1 MRMKT
6 LCGFFVLTV
15 LSLSAQ
21 AQVKS
26 KTVPL
31 RQLGIAAL
39 SRDSQLL
46 QTGYMTQSGKN
57 VSAAI
62 STVAGVKIQQQI
74 VPNVES
80 ALQGQVPGLHVIQ
93 SNGSPGTETV
103 MRLRG
108 TSSIFA
114 ETRPLYVVDG
124 IPLFA
129 GPREVADQGLGGG
142 WGAQFNPLSD
152 FNTADIASVE
162 VLRDAAATAIYG
174 ARGANGVI
182 LITTKKGQK
191 NKTDI
196 DFNYLQGVTN
206 VSNRINS
213 LDGPQYL
220 QLLDEAWLNSGQ
232 TGQGPLPAITGLT
245 RELASTVNTNN
256 LDLILNTG
264 SLRQMNLSLASG
276 SDKTTFFLSGSYRD
290 EEGVLRGN
298 GLKRYTGRMYVS
310 NQISKR
316 LTLGVRMGLSYMDHS
331 VLPVGY
337 SPGGGFN
344 AAQANL
350 PVIPLYKTDGTY
362 FYPRDPVVFNI
373 PGSNVASYQ
382 SKKEYYNEEHTRRFF
397 IAANFNYKIS
407 ETLNFFTGAALE
419 QYYHTRA
426 NYISKRL
433 RNGSLGSGIGREGF
447 PTAYAGYEKYS
458 NNLTT
463 AHSTLNYKKANG
475 HHLIT
480 AVAGI
485 EYIYN
490 ENPEFFGEGEG
501 YANDFTREP
510 SAAAYRNQT
519 TGLALVANTSA
530 FLGFFGHADYVFR
543 NKYLLGASFRTDGS
557 SRFGANN
564 KFVSFPAVSTGW
576 IISEERFLKQHPV
589 ISLLKLRAS
598 YGQSGNSGIGNYSSV
613 ERWSLNSNSRYL
625 LQSGIQMQSLG
636 SPDLKPEKQS
646 QLNIGL
652 DYGLWKNRISG
663 SVDFYDKQ
671 TRNLILSYD
680 APLSVGVSQQG
691 LLLNAGALRNRG
703 VEFGISSR
711 NINGRLFTWTS
722 SLSIAHNAGKVLDLG
737 GITSEQLRYNKNVIT
752 SEGRPLGIFYLA
764 EYAGVDEATG
774 GEMIYDLNGN
784 KVIAVSAA
792 QIDAAR
798 KPHYD
803 KPSAPKFFGGL
814 GNTLTYKNFDLTA
827 LMTFSYG
834 NYVLDEG
841 ERYLSYLTGNNNLRE
856 TALGRWTPQFTAA
869 DFPRLVYNDPIAGSN
884 TTRFLH
890 DASYLRMKNITLGY
904 SFKNYIRRI
913 RFLRDARLYI
923 SAQNLFTLTKFK
935 GWDPEVSGNYST
947 SLDRNLNQGI
957 TYMDVPQLRT
967 FAAGFNLNF

>member
-1 MRMKT
+1 MMIR
-6 LCGFFVLTV
+6 LLSGFLVLTV
-15 LSLSAQ
+15 ISFSTQ
-21 AQVKS
+21 AQLSTAVT
-26 KTVPL
+26 TVPGV
-31 RQLGIAAL
+31 QLQPL
-39 SRDSQLL
+39 
-46 QTGYMTQSGKN
+46 
-57 VSAAI
+57 
-62 STVAGVKIQQQI
+62 I

-80 ALQGQVPGLHVIQ
+80 ALQGLVPGLHVIQ
-93 SNGSPGTETV
+93 SNGTPGTETI

-114 ETRPLYVVDG
+114 ETKPLYVLDG
-124 IPLFA
+124 IPIYT

-152 FNTADIASVE
+152 LNTADIASIE
-162 VLRDAAATAIYG
+162 VLKDAAATSIYG

-182 LITTKKGQK
+182 LITTKRGQR
-191 NKTDI
+191 NKTEI
-196 DFNYLQGVTN
+196 DFNYAQGLTSVT
-206 VSNRINS
+206 NRINS

-232 TGQGPLPAITGLT
+232 TGQGPLPAIAGLT
-245 RELASTVNTNN
+245 RELASGTNTDN
-256 LDLILNTG
+256 LELILHNG
-264 SLRQMNLSLASG
+264 SLRQMNLSMASG
-276 SDKTTFFLSGSYRD
+276 SDKTNFFLSGSYRD

-298 GLKRYTGRMYVS
+298 GLTRYTGRMNVS
-310 NQISKR
+310 NQINKR
-316 LTLGVRMGLSYMDHS
+316 LTLGVRLGINYTDQTVM
-331 VLPVGY
+331 PVGS

-350 PVIPLYKTDGTY
+350 PVIPLYNSDGTY

-373 PGSNVASYQ
+373 PGNNVASYQ
-382 SKKEYYNEEHTRRFF
+382 SRKEYYNEEHTRRFF
-397 IAANFNYKIS
+397 IAANFSYKIS
-407 ETLNFFTGAALE
+407 ESLSFVTDAALE

-426 NYISKRL
+426 NYLSKRL
-433 RNGSLGSGIGREGF
+433 RNGSVGSGIGREGF

-463 AHSTLNYKKANG
+463 GRSMLNYKKTSRNHRIAA
-475 HHLIT
+475 L
-480 AVAGI
+480 AGV

-510 SAAAYRNQT
+510 SAAAYKNQI
-519 TGLALVANTSA
+519 TGLALVANTHA
-530 FLGFFGHADYVFR
+530 FLGFFGNVNYAFKNR
-543 NKYLLGASFRTDGS
+543 YLLGATLRTDGS

-564 KFVSFPAVSTGW
+564 KFVTFPAVSAGW
-576 IISEERFLKQHPV
+576 ILSEENFMKQQH
-589 ISLLKLRAS
+589 IFSQLKLRAS

-636 SPDLKPEKQS
+636 SPDLKPEKQT
-646 QLNIGL
+646 QLDIGI
-652 DYGLWKNRISG
+652 DYGILKNRISG
-663 SVDFYDKQ
+663 SIDFYDKH

-680 APLSVGVSQQG
+680 APLSVGVAQQG

-703 VEFGISSR
+703 VELSISSK
-711 NINGRLFTWTS
+711 NINSRLFTWS
-722 SLSIAHNAGKVLDLG
+722 SSFSFAHNANKVLDLG
-737 GITSEQLRYNKNVIT
+737 GISSEQLRYNKNIIT
-752 SEGRPLGIFYLA
+752 SEGHPLGIFYLA
-764 EYAGVDEATG
+764 EYAGVDAATG
-774 GEMIYDLNGN
+774 REMIYDLNGN
-784 KVIAVSAA
+784 RVAALSAA

-798 KPHYD
+798 KPQYD
-803 KPSAPKFFGGL
+803 KAAAPKFFGGL

-827 LMTFSYG
+827 LMTYSYG

-841 ERYLSYLTGNNNLRE
+841 ERYLSYLSGTNNVRE
-856 TALGRWTPQFTAA
+856 GALNRWTPQSPGT
-869 DFPRLVYNDPIAGSN
+869 DFPQLVYNDPIAGSN

-890 DASYLRMKNITLGY
+890 DASYLRMKNITIGY
-904 SFKNYIRRI
+904 SFKNYIRKI
-913 RFLRDARLYI
+913 KFLRDARLYV

-957 TYMDVPQLRT
+957 TYMDVPQVRT